1 MEPSAFPKKDP
12 VSRKTSLF
20 KRELLCFLAAAVV
33 FAVFFVLGLAL
44 LFWLPEDSVSPS
56 FIGMR
61 WYLRSFLDD
70 PTFLAALKNTVVV
83 PLLISVACAL
93 LLRAVVWILS
103 VRFPRLPRG
112 WLDLVAVSLSVVVP
126 MVLFV
131 WRVPP
136 LFWTWLSFWS
146 YQPPMPPT
154 AVLVLAFTALPALL
168 TAFLLWGVEQLSR
181 CLYRCKRFY
190 DYKTINF

>member
-1 MEPSAFPKKDP
+1 MEPGAFSKKDP

-33 FAVFFVLGLAL
+33 FGVFFVFGLAF

-56 FIGMR
+56 FIGTR

-70 PTFLAALKNTVVV
+70 PHFLAALKNTVVV
-83 PLLISVACAL
+83 PLLISAVCAL
-93 LLRAVVWILS
+93 LLRAAVWILS
-103 VRFPRLPRG
+103 ARFPRLPRG
-112 WLDLVAVSLSVVVP
+112 WLDLAAVSLSVAVP

-136 LFWTWLSFWS
+136 LFRVWLSFWS
-146 YQPPMPPT
+146 YLPPATHM
-154 AVLVLAFTALPALL
+154 AVLVLAFTALPALF
-168 TAFLLWGVEQLSR
+168 TAFLLWGVEQFFR
-181 CLYRCKRFY
+181 CLCCRLQ
-190 DYKTINF
+190 